1 MSGLLESIDARG
13 VATLTLNRPERHNA
27 LDDAL
32 IAAMTSSLTR
42 LDGQSGVRVVVLQG
56 AGESFCAG
64 ADIAWMKRAGE
75 HDFEANVA
83 DAGALAELMQKLDLL
98 SKPTVAVISGAAYG
112 GGVGLVACCD
122 VAIAS
127 DRANFRL
134 SEAKLGIIPAV
145 IGPFVIRAIGAR
157 QARRYFLTAEQI
169 SASRAKEIGL
179 VHEVFPEAALEKARD
194 AIIEALLSCAPGAQ
208 AEAKSLVSW
217 CEGRPIDAELARE
230 TARRIA
236 TRRASPEGREG
247 LNAFLEKRAPNWRPV
262 RIDPDVS

>member
-27 LDDAL
+27 FDDAL

-42 LDGQSGVRVVVLQG
+42 LDGLSGVRVVVLEG

-75 HDFEANVA
+75 DDFEANVA
-83 DAGALAELMQKLDLL
+83 DAGVLAELMQSLDLL

-127 DRANFRL
+127 ERANFRL
-134 SEAKLGIIPAV
+134 SEAKLGLIPAV
-145 IGPFVIRAIGAR
+145 IGPFVIRAIGVR
-157 QARRYFLTAEQI
+157 HARRYFLTAEQI
-169 SASRAKEIGL
+169 PASRAKEIGL
-179 VHEVFPEAALEKARD
+179 VHEVFADAELEAARD
-194 AIIEALLSCAPGAQ
+194 ATIEALLSCAPGAQ

-217 CEGRPIDAELARE
+217 CEGRPIDAELAQE

-236 TRRASPEGREG
+236 ARRASREAREG
-247 LNAFLEKRAPNWRPV
+247 LSAFLEKRAPDWRSD
-262 RIDPDVS
+262 RNNPDVS

>member
-27 LDDAL
+27 FDDAL

-42 LDGQSGVRVVVLQG
+42 LDGQRGVRIVVLEG

-64 ADIAWMKRAGE
+64 ADIAWMKRLAE
-75 HDFEANVA
+75 DNFEANVA
-83 DAGALAELMQKLDLL
+83 DARALAELMHRLDLL
-98 SKPTVAVISGAAYG
+98 SKPTVAVIRGAAYG
-112 GGVGLVACCD
+112 GGVGLVACSD

-134 SEAKLGIIPAV
+134 SEAKLGLIPAV

-169 SASRAKEIGL
+169 SVSRAKEIGL
-179 VHEVFPEAALEKARD
+179 VHEVFAEGALEAARD
-194 AIIEALLSCAPGAQ
+194 ATIEALLSCAPGAQ
-208 AEAKSLVSW
+208 ADAKSLVSW
-217 CEGRPIDAELARE
+217 CVGRPIDSELARE

-236 TRRASPEGREG
+236 MRRASLEGREG
-247 LNAFLEKRAPNWRPV
+247 VTAFLEKRAPNWRADG
-262 RIDPDVS
+262 IDPDVS